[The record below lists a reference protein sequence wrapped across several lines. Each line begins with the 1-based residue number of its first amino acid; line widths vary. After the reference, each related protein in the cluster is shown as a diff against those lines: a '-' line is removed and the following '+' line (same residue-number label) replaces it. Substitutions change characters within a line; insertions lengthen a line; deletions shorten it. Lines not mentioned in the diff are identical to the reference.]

1 MTCSTHKKFLFRLTA
16 EKCEPFPHPQPLSQ
30 WERGVTAS
38 RHQSAIEIAQ
48 KRGYPLSLRERAG
61 VREAFDVAH
70 ALHRHKSA
78 FAYVLWLAA
87 IPALSQTTP
96 PGSFPAKPIRFI
108 IGPSSEVLPRIV
120 AQRLSQTWGQQVLVD
135 PRAGGGGTVAADT
148 VAKSAPD
155 GYTWLLSTATFTVS
169 ASLLANPPFDL
180 VRDFQP
186 VSLLASAPFYLMT
199 HPSLPVK
206 TVKELT
212 ALAKARPGQLNYGTS
227 GMGTPPHMASEMYKS
242 MAGIHLVHVPYK
254 TVAAAVTDQMA
265 GQIQVSFQ
273 YGPSSLPHIRSGKLR
288 GLAATSAKRS
298 RFAPDLP
305 TMDESGV
312 PGYEIT
318 GWNGVHVPQRTP
330 PDIINKLNTDL
341 RQALQAPEVQ
351 ERLTGGS
358 LDIHGTTRADF
369 EAFVLKDRA
378 RFAKVV
384 KDAGITP
391 E

>member
-1 MTCSTHKKFLFRLTA
+1 MTLMVTRRVRIAHRCAVRTLPLLLMVSVPATA
-16 EKCEPFPHPQPLSQ
+16 QQ
-30 WERGVTAS
+30 
-38 RHQSAIEIAQ
+38 
-48 KRGYPLSLRERAG
+48 
-61 VREAFDVAH
+61 
-70 ALHRHKSA
+70 
-78 FAYVLWLAA
+78 
-87 IPALSQTTP
+87 
-96 PGSFPAKPIRFI
+96 FPAKPIRLI
-108 IGPSSEVLPRIV
+108 IGPSSEVLPRVV
-120 AQRLSQTWGQQVLVD
+120 AQRLSVMWGQQVLVD
-135 PRAGGGGTVAADT
+135 PRTGSGGIVAADT
-148 VAKSAPD
+148 VAKSPPD

-227 GMGTPPHMASEMYKS
+227 GKGTPPHMAAEMYKS
-242 MAGIHLVHVPYK
+242 MAGIDVVHVPYK
-254 TVAAAVTDQMA
+254 TVANAVTDQMA
-265 GQIQVSFQ
+265 GQVQVSFQ
-273 YGPSSLPHIRSGKLR
+273 YGPSSLPHVRSGKLR
-288 GLAATSAKRS
+288 GLAVSSLQRS
-298 RFAPDLP
+298 RFAPELP

-312 PGYEIT
+312 AGFEII
-318 GWNGVHVPQRTP
+318 GWNGIHVPQRTAV
-330 PDIINKLNTDL
+330 DILNKLNTDL

-351 ERLTGGS
+351 ERLTAAS
-358 LDIHGTTRADF
+358 LDIHGNTRAEF